1 MKKFTHILFYTW
13 AAVLLSVQLYAQ
25 PDWQRVNYTTSSV
38 FTGIVTVNGENA
50 QNTDKVGV
58 FVNGECRMLTKVFE
72 VNDTSFVS
80 AVIHVDSLGEAAV
93 IKFWDS
99 QNNLVY
105 ELDTVLNVQS
115 HGSIKRFPIEIKSEE
130 IPNDIDAVETVKKQE
145 VSVFPSTFNN
155 SFTISSNV
163 EIQKVSVY
171 NTIGNLITVVDD
183 VNQSQVSVPSSY
195 FASGFYLV
203 SVQLIDGT
211 VVTRKIVKQ

>member
-1 MKKFTHILFYTW
+1 LYTW
-13 AAVLLSVQLYAQ
+13 AAVLLSIQLYAQ
-25 PDWQRVNYTTSSV
+25 PNWQRVNYTTSSV

-58 FVNGECRMLTKVFE
+58 FVNGECRMIAQVFH

-80 AVIHVDSLGEAAV
+80 AVIHVDSLGNNAV

-99 QNNLVY
+99 EDNVVY
-105 ELDTVLNVQS
+105 ELDTVFNVAS

-130 IPNDIDAVETVKKQE
+130 IPNNVEDFEEEQYSE
-145 VSVFPSTFNN
+145 VSVFPSPFNN

-171 NTIGNLITVVDD
+171 NTIGNLITVIEDI
-183 VNQSQVSVPSSY
+183 NQAHVFVPSSH

-203 SVQLIDGT
+203 NVELSDGS